1 MGKCSKLKM
10 WQMLGITEDVSYKFL
25 GKISQSNFIPPNG
38 IDQSHGD
45 KEFCLLCQILL
56 SMQEYPKRV
65 KIK

>member
-1 MGKCSKLKM
+1 
-10 WQMLGITEDVSYKFL
+10 MLGITEDVSYKFL

-56 SMQEYPKRV
+56 SMAGISKESKT
-65 KIK
+65 KIMNMRLLSF